1 MRRTGGLDEKRAS
14 TGFSNEVSRPFG
26 KPGRPVKDPV
36 GERLRIYRAA
46 GPLVLAR
53 GVKRTTIRDLAQASY
68 SSPGG
73 LYHYFRTKADLV
85 LYGLSPEALSRM
97 CSEAGRELAAS
108 RRGDGDPDPATF
120 VRLFVRKNL
129 RMIEFVR
136 PALHAAIEL
145 GRSELR
151 RQLDRAL
158 RDEADSLVSTLRSL
172 QPEADIAP
180 QAAEAIRRAV
190 LALALDETV
199 TREEAEGH
207 LTFLFEELL
216 PLTRP
221 AS

>member
-1 MRRTGGLDEKRAS
+1 MRRTGRPDDERAS
-14 TGFSNEVSRPFG
+14 RGLSNEVGGPFG

-53 GVKRTTIRDLAQASY
+53 GVKRTTIRDLARASY

-85 LYGLSPEALSRM
+85 LYGLDPEALSRM
-97 CSEAGRELAAS
+97 CSEAGRELAIGPS
-108 RRGDGDPDPATF
+108 GDGNSDPATL

-151 RQLDRAL
+151 RRLDRAL

-172 QPEADIAP
+172 QPGADIAP
-180 QAAEAIRRAV
+180 ETAEAIRRAV
-190 LALALDETV
+190 LALAVDETV
-199 TREEAEGH
+199 TRDEAERQ
-207 LTFLFEELL
+207 LTFLFEEIL